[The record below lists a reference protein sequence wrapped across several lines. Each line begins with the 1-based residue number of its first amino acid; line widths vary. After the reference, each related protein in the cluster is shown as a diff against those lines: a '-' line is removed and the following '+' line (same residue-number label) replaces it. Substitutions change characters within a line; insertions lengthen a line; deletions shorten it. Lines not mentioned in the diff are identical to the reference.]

1 MTRRS
6 CAIYATVIVALIV
19 VVVLIVGIALA
30 GAQVFQT
37 IIHERLKK
45 VSCCLYILVSVM
57 SQTVFTST
65 FLHCV
70 TIQGFQFS
78 TADASPTCSIPGI
91 ADVNAGSFLA
101 ACV

>member
-19 VVVLIVGIALA
+19 VVALIAGIVLA

-45 VSCCLYILVSVM
+45 VSCCLCFLVSV
-57 SQTVFTST
+57 TLRAAVFAST
-65 FLHCV
+65 FLHFV
-70 TIQGFQFS
+70 
-78 TADASPTCSIPGI
+78 
-91 ADVNAGSFLA
+91 SFLLQMLHEHT
-101 ACV
+101 VSR